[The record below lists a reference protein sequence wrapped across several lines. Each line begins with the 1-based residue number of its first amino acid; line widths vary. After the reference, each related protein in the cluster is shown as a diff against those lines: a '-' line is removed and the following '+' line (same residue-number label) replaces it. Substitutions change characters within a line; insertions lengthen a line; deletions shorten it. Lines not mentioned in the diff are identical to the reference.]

1 MFDLAPV
8 VPVCL
13 LDPPQFSAAIL
24 NLVINAR
31 DAMPNGGEVRISTE
45 TCELKAAAP
54 GLPAPGTYLRV
65 RVRDEGDGMSAD
77 TLRKIFDPY
86 FTTKGELGTGLGL
99 PQIWS
104 YMQLAG
110 GYVTAESA
118 PGKGSTF
125 DLLFPTGTEAARD
138 DVWAQMDRWVNEGS
152 AAGDTIYRNAPDRK
166 STRLNS
172 SH

>member
-99 PQIWS
+99 PQIWRSEEHTSELQSLMRIS
-104 YMQLAG
+104 YAVFCLKKKTTVPATPQQ
-110 GYVTAESA
+110 T
-118 PGKGSTF
+118 
-125 DLLFPTGTEAARD
+125 
-138 DVWAQMDRWVNEGS
+138 
-152 AAGDTIYRNAPDRK
+152 
-166 STRLNS
+166 
-172 SH
+172 